1 MKLSAIPSKVTI
13 IGLGCCFSL
22 WISKAKAQNLESI
35 NKKDLVNASGSV
47 ALNQIY
53 YNAHGIE
60 NRRDPYNYFLSANLS
75 LDVAG
80 IALPFSF
87 MLSNQNS
94 SFQQPFNQFSINPT
108 YKSITAHL
116 GYNSLTY
123 SPYTLN
129 GHIFLGAGVDVQP
142 ANSPFHFSAMYGRLN
157 KAVEPDTLN
166 PTAKPPFFK
175 RMGYGFKAG
184 YAKDRDFLQLILF
197 HAEDQ
202 INSISFI
209 PDSLALLPE
218 ENLVLSVQG
227 GKALGSKLFFTTE
240 WASSAITKDTRA
252 NEGAVD
258 NNAVFSLFNP
268 VFTHRNS
275 TAYYNAFK
283 SNLNFQTNF
292 FTAGVGYERVDP
304 GYQTHGAYFFNN
316 DLENLTANIAARLL
330 QSKVNVSTNFGVQR
344 NNLENRELSEME
356 RFAGAIN
363 VSYNAS
369 NKLSF
374 NTSYSNFTTF
384 TNIRSQFEDINQ
396 LTPYENLDTLDF
408 TQVSQTATFNSNYM
422 FGDGSANRQ
431 YLNVNLSFQDATDK
445 RSGTD
450 QNTGSLF
457 YNLNA
462 TYNLAFLPT
471 NLSFT
476 AGFNT
481 NRSESGPIRST
492 TLGPTLAV
500 TKAFPKKNLR
510 GTLSS
515 SLNNS
520 YDNDALINRIV
531 NVRLLG
537 SFRIHKKQNLNLSM
551 IMVNR
556 RSTIQ
561 GSPTFT
567 EFTGTLGYS
576 YHF

>member
-1 MKLSAIPSKVTI
+1 MKITATLSKVLTI
-13 IGLGCCFSL
+13 ACCFSL
-22 WISKAKAQNLESI
+22 WLPDGKAQNLESI
-35 NKKDLVNASGSV
+35 EKKDLVNASGSV
-47 ALNQIY
+47 SLNQIF
-53 YNAHGIE
+53 YNASGIE
-60 NRRDPYNYFLSANLS
+60 NRRDPYSYFLSANLNM
-75 LDVAG
+75 DVAG

-108 YKSITAHL
+108 YRSVTAHV

-129 GHIFLGAGVDVQP
+129 GHIFLGAGADVQP

-166 PTAKPPFFK
+166 PNAPPPFFK

-184 YAKDRDFLQLILF
+184 YSKDRDFLHLILF
-197 HAEDQ
+197 HAEDR
-202 INSISFI
+202 INSISFV

-227 GKALGSKLFFTTE
+227 GKAIGSKLFFTAE

-252 NEGAVD
+252 SEGD
-258 NNAVFSLFNP
+258 LENNAVFSLFSP

-283 SNLNFQTNF
+283 SNLNYQTNY
-292 FTAGVGYERVDP
+292 FTVGMGYERVDP
-304 GYQTHGAYFFNN
+304 GYRTHGAYFFNN
-316 DLENLTANIAARLL
+316 DLENVTANIAARLM
-330 QSKVNVSTNFGVQR
+330 QSKVNISTNIGVQR

-356 RFAGAIN
+356 RMVGAVNI
-363 VSYNAS
+363 SYNAS
-369 NKLSF
+369 NRLSF
-374 NTSYSNFTTF
+374 NSSYSNFTTF
-384 TNIRSQFEDINQ
+384 TNIRSQFQDINQ
-396 LTPYENLDTLDF
+396 LTPYDNLDTLDF
-408 TQVSQTATFNSNYM
+408 TQVSQTATFNTNYM

-431 YLNVNLSFQDATDK
+431 YLNVNLSFQDASDK
-445 RSGTD
+445 RSDID

-457 YNLNA
+457 YNVNA
-462 TYNLAFLPT
+462 TYNLSFLAT

-476 AGFNT
+476 AGFNA
-481 NRSESGPIRST
+481 NRSEAGLIQST

-500 TKAFPKKNLR
+500 TKAFPEKKLR
-510 GTLSS
+510 GTVSS

-520 YDNDALINRIV
+520 YNEDMLINRV
-531 NVRLLG
+531 LNVRLLG
-537 SFRIHKKQNLNLSM
+537 NYRVHKKQNLNLSL

-561 GSPTFT
+561 GSPAFT